1 MFFRVQRGVFVCR
14 IVLCVWG
21 WGGGV
26 TASLVD
32 LFSLSL
38 VRLIN
43 GLVAVYPDTYPG
55 VVSPGVSSERVC
67 TSHRTFCSMDTLD
80 VVFVTCYE

>member
-1 MFFRVQRGVFVCR
+1 MIYIGGLGVEFDVFSGTERCICMPDCVVC
-14 IVLCVWG
+14 VGV
-21 WGGGV
+21 GGGV

-55 VVSPGVSSERVC
+55 VVSP
-67 TSHRTFCSMDTLD
+67 
-80 VVFVTCYE
+80 